1 MRFRRVKKH
10 KNKHN
15 KENTSMD
22 LQQID
27 ELEKKFEQQE
37 EQTNE
42 QESHLKQEIS
52 IKEIKTPK
60 KRGRKKYV
68 LDEDKKK
75 SFNIAFSPS
84 VIKELDEFLLE
95 FGSFKETRSTFI
107 EEALIR
113 HLKHRKNT
121 QEQKLLKQLERLQNK
136 EKGNNENNELE

>member
-1 MRFRRVKKH
+1 
-10 KNKHN
+10 
-15 KENTSMD
+15 MD

-27 ELEKKFEQQE
+27 ELEKKFEEQE

-60 KRGRKKYV
+60 KRGRKKSV
-68 LDEDKKK
+68 LDEDRKK

-136 EKGNNENNELE
+136 EKDTNENNELE

>member
-1 MRFRRVKKH
+1 
-10 KNKHN
+10 
-15 KENTSMD
+15 MD

-27 ELEKKFEQQE
+27 ELEKKFEEQE
-37 EQTNE
+37 EQAKDTP
-42 QESHLKQEIS
+42 LKQEPS
-52 IKEIKTPK
+52 TKEVKIPK
-60 KRGRKKYV
+60 KRGRKKSL

>member
-1 MRFRRVKKH
+1 MRFKRVKKY
-10 KNKHN
+10 KNKYN
-15 KENTSMD
+15 KEHTNMD

-60 KRGRKKYV
+60 KWGRKKYV

-113 HLKHRKNT
+113 HLKYRKNT
-121 QEQKLLKQLERLQNK
+121 QEQKLLKQLEKLQK
-136 EKGNNENNELE
+136 KDTNENNELE

>member
-1 MRFRRVKKH
+1 
-10 KNKHN
+10 
-15 KENTSMD
+15 MD

-121 QEQKLLKQLERLQNK
+121 QEQKLLKQLERLQK
-136 EKGNNENNELE
+136 KDTNENNELE

>member
-1 MRFRRVKKH
+1 MRFKRVKKH
-10 KNKHN
+10 KNKY
-15 KENTSMD
+15 KEHTSMD

-27 ELEKKFEQQE
+27 ELEKKFE
-37 EQTNE
+37 E
-42 QESHLKQEIS
+42 QEKQAQDTPLKQEPS
-52 IKEIKTPK
+52 TKEVKTPK

>member
-1 MRFRRVKKH
+1 
-10 KNKHN
+10 
-15 KENTSMD
+15 MD

-42 QESHLKQEIS
+42 QESHLKQEIN

-75 SFNIAFSPS
+75 SFNIAFSPC

-121 QEQKLLKQLERLQNK
+121 QQQKLLKQLERLQNK

>member
-1 MRFRRVKKH
+1 
-10 KNKHN
+10 
-15 KENTSMD
+15 MD

-42 QESHLKQEIS
+42 QEIS

-68 LDEDKKK
+68 LDKDKKK
-75 SFNIAFSPS
+75 SFNIAFSPC

-107 EEALIR
+107 EEALIK
-113 HLKHRKNT
+113 HLKYRKNT
-121 QEQKLLKQLERLQNK
+121 QEQKLLKQLEKLQKN
-136 EKGNNENNELE
+136 GNNENNELE

>member
-1 MRFRRVKKH
+1 MRFKRVKKH
-10 KNKHN
+10 KNKY
-15 KENTSMD
+15 KEHTNMD

-42 QESHLKQEIS
+42 QEIS

-60 KRGRKKYV
+60 KRGCKKYV

-113 HLKHRKNT
+113 HLKYRKNT
-121 QEQKLLKQLERLQNK
+121 QEQKLLKQLEKLQKN
-136 EKGNNENNELE
+136 GNNENNELE

>member
-1 MRFRRVKKH
+1 
-10 KNKHN
+10 
-15 KENTSMD
+15 MD

-60 KRGRKKYV
+60 KRGRKKSV

-84 VIKELDEFLLE
+84 VIKKLDEFLLE

-113 HLKHRKNT
+113 HLKYRENT
-121 QEQKLLKQLERLQNK
+121 QEQKLLKQLEKLQK
-136 EKGNNENNELE
+136 KDTNENNELE

>member
-1 MRFRRVKKH
+1 MRFKRVKKH
-10 KNKHN
+10 KNKY
-15 KENTSMD
+15 KEHTSMD

-42 QESHLKQEIS
+42 QEIS

-68 LDEDKKK
+68 LDEDNKK

-113 HLKHRKNT
+113 HLKYRKNT
-121 QEQKLLKQLERLQNK
+121 QEQKLLKQLEKLQKN
-136 EKGNNENNELE
+136 GNNENNELE

>member
-1 MRFRRVKKH
+1 
-10 KNKHN
+10 
-15 KENTSMD
+15 MD

-60 KRGRKKYV
+60 KRGRKKSV
-68 LDEDKKK
+68 LDEDRKK

>member
-15 KENTSMD
+15 KEHTSMD

-27 ELEKKFEQQE
+27 ELEKKFEEQE

-60 KRGRKKYV
+60 KRGRKKSL

>member
-1 MRFRRVKKH
+1 
-10 KNKHN
+10 
-15 KENTSMD
+15 MD

-60 KRGRKKYV
+60 KRGRKKSL

-75 SFNIAFSPS
+75 SFNIAFSPC

>member
-1 MRFRRVKKH
+1 MRFRRVKKR

-15 KENTSMD
+15 KEHTSMD

-52 IKEIKTPK
+52 IKEIKIPK
-60 KRGRKKYV
+60 KRGRKKSL

-75 SFNIAFSPS
+75 SFNIAFSPC

>member
-1 MRFRRVKKH
+1 
-10 KNKHN
+10 
-15 KENTSMD
+15 MD

-27 ELEKKFEQQE
+27 ELEKKFEEQE

-52 IKEIKTPK
+52 IKEIKIPK
-60 KRGRKKYV
+60 KRGRKKSL

>member
-15 KENTSMD
+15 KEHTNMD

-27 ELEKKFEQQE
+27 ELEKKFEEQE
-37 EQTNE
+37 EQAQDTP
-42 QESHLKQEIS
+42 LKQEPS
-52 IKEIKTPK
+52 TKEVKIPK

-121 QEQKLLKQLERLQNK
+121 QEQKLLKQLEKLQKN
-136 EKGNNENNELE
+136 GNNENNELE

>member
-1 MRFRRVKKH
+1 MRFKRVKKH
-10 KNKHN
+10 KNKY
-15 KENTSMD
+15 KEHTNMD

-42 QESHLKQEIS
+42 QEIS
-52 IKEIKTPK
+52 IKEIKIPK
-60 KRGRKKYV
+60 KRGRKKSL

-75 SFNIAFSPS
+75 SFNIAFSPC

>member
-1 MRFRRVKKH
+1 MRFKRVKKH
-10 KNKHN
+10 KNKY
-15 KENTSMD
+15 KEHTSMD

-27 ELEKKFEQQE
+27 ELEKKFEEQE
-37 EQTNE
+37 EQAQDTP
-42 QESHLKQEIS
+42 LKQEPS
-52 IKEIKTPK
+52 TKEVKIPK
-60 KRGRKKYV
+60 KRGRKKSV

-113 HLKHRKNT
+113 YLKHRKNT

-136 EKGNNENNELE
+136 EKDTNENNELE

>member
-1 MRFRRVKKH
+1 MRFKRVKKH
-10 KNKHN
+10 KNKY
-15 KENTSMD
+15 KEHTNMD

-37 EQTNE
+37 EQAQDTP
-42 QESHLKQEIS
+42 LKQEPS

-75 SFNIAFSPS
+75 SFNIAFSPC

>member
-1 MRFRRVKKH
+1 MRFKRVKKH
-10 KNKHN
+10 KNKY
-15 KENTSMD
+15 KEHTNMD

-37 EQTNE
+37 EQAQDTP
-42 QESHLKQEIS
+42 LKQEPS
-52 IKEIKTPK
+52 TKEVKIPK
-60 KRGRKKYV
+60 KRGRKKSL

-75 SFNIAFSPS
+75 SFNIAFSPC

>member
-1 MRFRRVKKH
+1 MRFKRVKKH
-10 KNKHN
+10 KNKY
-15 KENTSMD
+15 KEHTNMD

-42 QESHLKQEIS
+42 QEIS

-60 KRGRKKYV
+60 KKGGRKKYV

-113 HLKHRKNT
+113 HLKYRKNT
-121 QEQKLLKQLERLQNK
+121 QEQKLLKQLEKLQK
-136 EKGNNENNELE
+136 DGNNENNELE

>member
-1 MRFRRVKKH
+1 
-10 KNKHN
+10 
-15 KENTSMD
+15 MD

-60 KRGRKKYV
+60 KRGRKKSV

-75 SFNIAFSPS
+75 SFNIAFSPC

>member
-1 MRFRRVKKH
+1 
-10 KNKHN
+10 
-15 KENTSMD
+15 MD

-68 LDEDKKK
+68 LDKDKKK

-95 FGSFKETRSTFI
+95 FGSFKETRSAFI

-113 HLKHRKNT
+113 HLKYRKNT
-121 QEQKLLKQLERLQNK
+121 QEQKLLKQLEKLQKN
-136 EKGNNENNELE
+136 GNNENNELE

>member
-15 KENTSMD
+15 KEHTSMD

-121 QEQKLLKQLERLQNK
+121 QEQKLLKQLERLQK
-136 EKGNNENNELE
+136 KDTNENNELE

>member
-1 MRFRRVKKH
+1 MRFKRVKKH
-10 KNKHN
+10 KNKY
-15 KENTSMD
+15 KEHTNMD

-37 EQTNE
+37 EQAQDTP
-42 QESHLKQEIS
+42 LKQEPS

-60 KRGRKKYV
+60 KRGRKKSV
-68 LDEDKKK
+68 LDEDRKK

>member
-1 MRFRRVKKH
+1 
-10 KNKHN
+10 
-15 KENTSMD
+15 MD

-60 KRGRKKYV
+60 KRGRKKSV

-136 EKGNNENNELE
+136 EKDTNENNELE

>member
-1 MRFRRVKKH
+1 
-10 KNKHN
+10 
-15 KENTSMD
+15 MD

-60 KRGRKKYV
+60 KRGRKKSL

-95 FGSFKETRSTFI
+95 FGSFKETRSAFI

>member
-15 KENTSMD
+15 KEHISMD

-27 ELEKKFEQQE
+27 ELEKKFEEQE
-37 EQTNE
+37 EQAQDTP
-42 QESHLKQEIS
+42 LKQEPS
-52 IKEIKTPK
+52 TKEVKIPK
-60 KRGRKKYV
+60 KRGRKKSL

-75 SFNIAFSPS
+75 SFNIAFSPC

>member
-10 KNKHN
+10 KNKYN
-15 KENTSMD
+15 KEHTSMD

-60 KRGRKKYV
+60 KRGRKKSL

-75 SFNIAFSPS
+75 SFNIAFSPC

>member
-1 MRFRRVKKH
+1 
-10 KNKHN
+10 
-15 KENTSMD
+15 MD

-52 IKEIKTPK
+52 IKEIKAPK
-60 KRGRKKYV
+60 KRGRKKSL

-75 SFNIAFSPS
+75 SFNIAFSPC

>member
-1 MRFRRVKKH
+1 
-10 KNKHN
+10 
-15 KENTSMD
+15 MD

-60 KRGRKKYV
+60 KRGRKKSL

-75 SFNIAFSPS
+75 SFNIAFSPC

-107 EEALIR
+107 GEALIR

-136 EKGNNENNELE
+136 EKDNNENNELE

>member
-1 MRFRRVKKH
+1 
-10 KNKHN
+10 
-15 KENTSMD
+15 MD

-27 ELEKKFEQQE
+27 ELEKKFEEQE
-37 EQTNE
+37 EQAQDTP
-42 QESHLKQEIS
+42 LKQEPS

-84 VIKELDEFLLE
+84 VIKKLDEFLLE

-121 QEQKLLKQLERLQNK
+121 QEQKLLKQLEKLQKN
-136 EKGNNENNELE
+136 GNNENNELE

>member
-1 MRFRRVKKH
+1 MRFKRVKKH
-10 KNKHN
+10 KNKY
-15 KENTSMD
+15 KEHTNMD

-27 ELEKKFEQQE
+27 ELERKFE
-37 EQTNE
+37 EQKE
-42 QESHLKQEIS
+42 QAQDTPLKQEPS
-52 IKEIKTPK
+52 TKEVKIPK
-60 KRGRKKYV
+60 KRGRKKSL

-75 SFNIAFSPS
+75 SFNIAFSPC

>member
-1 MRFRRVKKH
+1 
-10 KNKHN
+10 
-15 KENTSMD
+15 MD
-22 LQQID
+22 LQQIA
-27 ELEKKFEQQE
+27 ELEKKFEEQE
-37 EQTNE
+37 EQAQDTP
-42 QESHLKQEIS
+42 LKQEPS
-52 IKEIKTPK
+52 TKEVKIPK
-60 KRGRKKYV
+60 KRGRKKSL
-68 LDEDKKK
+68 LDKDKKK
-75 SFNIAFSPS
+75 SFNIAFSPC

>member
-1 MRFRRVKKH
+1 MRFKRVKKH
-10 KNKHN
+10 KNKY
-15 KENTSMD
+15 KEHTNMD

-42 QESHLKQEIS
+42 QEIS

-113 HLKHRKNT
+113 HLKYRKNT
-121 QEQKLLKQLERLQNK
+121 QEQKLLKQLEKLQK
-136 EKGNNENNELE
+136 DGNNENNELE

>member
-1 MRFRRVKKH
+1 MRFKRVKKH
-10 KNKHN
+10 KNKY
-15 KENTSMD
+15 KEHTNMD

-42 QESHLKQEIS
+42 QEIS

-113 HLKHRKNT
+113 NLKYRKNT
-121 QEQKLLKQLERLQNK
+121 QEQKLLKQLEKLQRS
-136 EKGNNENNELE
+136 GNNENNELE

>member
-1 MRFRRVKKH
+1 
-10 KNKHN
+10 
-15 KENTSMD
+15 MD

-52 IKEIKTPK
+52 IREIKTPK
-60 KRGRKKYV
+60 KRGRKKSL

-75 SFNIAFSPS
+75 SFNIAFSPC

>member
-1 MRFRRVKKH
+1 
-10 KNKHN
+10 
-15 KENTSMD
+15 MD

-37 EQTNE
+37 EQTSE

-113 HLKHRKNT
+113 YLKHRKNT
-121 QEQKLLKQLERLQNK
+121 QEQKLLKQLERLQSK
-136 EKGNNENNELE
+136 EKDTNENNELE